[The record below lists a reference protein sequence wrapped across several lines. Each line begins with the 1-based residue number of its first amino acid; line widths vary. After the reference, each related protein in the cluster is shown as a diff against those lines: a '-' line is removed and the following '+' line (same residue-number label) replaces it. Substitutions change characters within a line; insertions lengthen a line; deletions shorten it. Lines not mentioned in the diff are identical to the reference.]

1 MRIWFLSSE
10 VAPYAK
16 TGGLGDVAASLPRAL
31 TSLGHDVYTVTPLHA
46 ATAEMDLDL
55 APGPKF
61 STLFG
66 TEELQWEAATADGV
80 WFLRAGD
87 LFDGPV
93 YGEGTEEALRYAAF
107 TQAALTLASELS
119 IVPDIVHANDWPTGL
134 APLYLGP
141 NGPPT
146 VFTIHNAAYS
156 ILGPL
161 PEVGALLDL
170 QPLELGLGGP
180 IEWYGQANFLKA
192 GIARAF
198 RVTTVSPTFARQL
211 LEDPTISGGL
221 QGVLRSRA
229 DGVAGILNGID
240 TRSWDP
246 RTDPSLPA
254 PFSPGRLRGRAMA
267 RSALLEQA
275 GLDPGSVLFGNVGRM
290 AEQKGIGLLDPSL
303 PELVEEGLRL
313 VLVGNGELDHVV
325 DGWAERFP
333 EAVWHAPYD
342 EGLARLVSAGTDAY
356 LMPSRFEPCGLG
368 QMYAM
373 RYGSVPV
380 VRLTGGLAD
389 SVIDLDE
396 HPADGTGFGFRS
408 FLPESLAKTVRRA
421 MRVFRKSRSDWR
433 RLQRN
438 GMHRDFSWDRAAA
451 QYLDVYDSVLG

>member
-1 MRIWFLSSE
+1 MKILMAAAEFSPLAR
-10 VAPYAK
+10 
-16 TGGLGDVAASLPRAL
+16 TGGLGEAIGGLSHALARAGHAVTVAIPRYRHL
-31 TSLGHDVYTVTPLHA
+31 QDLG
-46 ATAEMDLDL
+46 
-55 APGPKF
+55 
-61 STLFG
+61 
-66 TEELQWEAATADGV
+66 EA
-80 WFLRAGD
+80 RAGD
-87 LFDGPV
+87 DGVRFEVEVDGVSVWLIDEPEAFDRPGIYGPQP
-93 YGEGTEEALRYAAF
+93 GTGYDDQWFRFGRFSARVRELSESFDVVHLHDAHAAA
-107 TQAALTLASELS
+107 AALHNPA
-119 IVPDIVHANDWPTGL
+119 
-134 APLYLGP
+134 
-141 NGPPT
+141 PT